1 VNDIVP
7 MDNIPPAPIVK
18 QVSVADRIKS
28 NAEVIKALAPEIRAH
43 HILNDGDKQ
52 YMKVGGGIA
61 CAQALGYAI
70 TVSAVKFDRESDDVP
85 FYTAT
90 ASLIDTAT
98 GIMVA
103 TAEGYV
109 GLDES
114 RWTDA
119 ALYARRS
126 MTQTRAVAKLCRI
139 NFGAMYVLLGASTDT
154 PAEEIPDRNPIRRP
168 AAATVQARPAAK
180 ALPSKTGGKGQTLT
194 AVEVVEAKRGQG
206 AKGEWV
212 MYKVTF
218 AEGMSAKTFS
228 GAHVKTINK
237 AMADG
242 VMVEAV
248 LEEGKFGFDL
258 KEVRLSNVR
267 IDDGDDVPAQPDT
280 TPLND
285 EEIPF

>member
-1 VNDIVP
+1 
-7 MDNIPPAPIVK
+7 
-18 QVSVADRIKS
+18 
-28 NAEVIKALAPEIRAH
+28 
-43 HILNDGDKQ
+43 
-52 YMKVGGGIA
+52 
-61 CAQALGYAI
+61 
-70 TVSAVKFDRESDDVP
+70 
-85 FYTAT
+85 
-90 ASLIDTAT
+90 
-98 GIMVA
+98 
-103 TAEGYV
+103 
-109 GLDES
+109 
-114 RWTDA
+114 
-119 ALYARRS
+119 
-126 MTQTRAVAKLCRI
+126 
-139 NFGAMYVLLGASTDT
+139 MYVLLGASTDT

-168 AAATVQARPAAK
+168 APAAPQARPAAK
-180 ALPSKTGGKGQTLT
+180 ALPSKSGGKGQTLT

-280 TPLND
+280 TALTD